1 MTCERTSFYSD
12 YLKRVVTLLTD
23 NGAVWELTLEERGHH
38 DQTDNASAIV
48 KACQAYLA
56 GEHVN
61 LQEYDIR
68 LHGLTP
74 FEHSVLA
81 ATREIPRGRVVTY
94 AALADRVGRPRAGRA
109 VGNALAKNPIPLFV
123 PCHRVVGKEGIGG
136 FSCGRDVKVRLL
148 QLEGVLL

>member
-12 YLKRVVTLLTD
+12 FLKRVVTLLTD

-38 DQTDNASAIV
+38 DQADNASAIV

-56 GEHVN
+56 GEYVN

-68 LHGLTP
+68 LYGLTP
-74 FEHSVLA
+74 FERSVLV
-81 ATREIPRGRVVTY
+81 ATREIPRGHVVTY
-94 AALADRVGRPRAGRA
+94 AALADRVGRPHAARA

-123 PCHRVVGKEGIGG
+123 PCHRVVGKGGIGG